1 MIDKEQENR
10 ETISIENT
18 EMPLIFIEEFL
29 KSTLDLDTNIKDG
42 TTKRS
47 GNLTLEHALPL
58 EFHKKCAQLNS
69 KWNSFISNIKKQK
82 LNGPLLT
89 KLIKKAGIL

>member
-1 MIDKEQENR
+1 MIEKEQENK

-18 EMPLIFIEEFL
+18 EMPSIFIEEFL
-29 KSTLDLDTNIKDG
+29 KSTLDLDISTKDG

-47 GNLTLEHALPL
+47 GNLTLEHALLL
-58 EFHKKCAQLNS
+58 EYLKKCAQPNT
-69 KWNSFISNIKKQK
+69 KWNSFISSIKKQK